1 MFYCVRGTLVV
12 VLPVCSISTA
22 VNRLFELK
30 RYPELATQLSTLNE
44 SVSAISKSELGQFIG
59 EYYHDHILSQ
69 CMGKLTQQVVDLREA
84 ALISKLTE
92 VWVQFYTSI
101 LPTLL
106 AIFASVQV
114 RRGGRGVTSEL
125 YPFL

>member
-1 MFYCVRGTLVV
+1 M
-12 VLPVCSISTA
+12 
-22 VNRLFELK
+22 NRLFELK
-30 RYPELATQLSTLNE
+30 RYPELAVKLSTLNE
-44 SVSAISKSELGQFIG
+44 DVSAISKSELGQFIG

-69 CMGKLTQQVVDLREA
+69 CMGKLTEQVSGLRDT
-84 ALISKLTE
+84 ALITKLAE

-114 RRGGRGVTSEL
+114 RGGGVV
-125 YPFL
+125 